1 MLFPKFL
8 PSPGGS
14 AVRPCAD
21 FTNSG
26 SAAAAQ
32 AVQPKETK
40 AERASQLRQVPR
52 GEYAENSERKDFI
65 MSEIDAIRLA
75 YEPIEKLWR

>member
-8 PSPGGS
+8 PPPGGS

-26 SAAAAQ
+26 RAAAAQ

-65 MSEIDAIRLA
+65 MSEIDALG
-75 YEPIEKLWR
+75 L

>member
-14 AVRPCAD
+14 AVCPCAD

-26 SAAAAQ
+26 RAAAAQ

-65 MSEIDAIRLA
+65 MSEIDALG
-75 YEPIEKLWR
+75 L

>member
-8 PSPGGS
+8 
-14 AVRPCAD
+14 RPPEEGWRYVPAP
-21 FTNSG
+21 TSQTQG
-26 SAAAAQ
+26 AAQ

-65 MSEIDAIRLA
+65 MSEIDALG
-75 YEPIEKLWR
+75 L